1 MIGWTGNVNFT
12 LTRRS
17 NLSIIKSKVVLWKA
31 QNGLPDCKLQ
41 TVTRWHVLKLKEQEI
56 EQRSETCIFLT
67 KKRVFYEWGEPL
79 LHLLDA
85 GASLAIG
92 RTVY

>member
-1 MIGWTGNVNFT
+1 M
-12 LTRRS
+12 
-17 NLSIIKSKVVLWKA
+17 WKA

-41 TVTRWHVLKLKEQEI
+41 TITRWHVLKLKEQEI
-56 EQRSETCIFLT
+56 EQRSGNLHFLDQEESVV
-67 KKRVFYEWGEPL
+67 RMGGEPL
-79 LHLLDA
+79 LQLLDA